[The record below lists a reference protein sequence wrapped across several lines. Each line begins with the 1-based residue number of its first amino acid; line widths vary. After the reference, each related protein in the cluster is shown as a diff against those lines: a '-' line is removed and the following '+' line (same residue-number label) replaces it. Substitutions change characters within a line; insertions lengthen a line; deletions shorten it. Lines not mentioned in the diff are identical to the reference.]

1 MKVGFFPGK
10 LRKEETPKRFTWNF
24 PHDVG
29 WVRCQNEASRLTMS
43 YWLTSLQCLDR
54 NGQEQRK
61 LGIRRTGLFVVLPSL
76 CDLRLIQGSAEPQA
90 SIPLSVLQRGW
101 MRWSMRSTPA
111 VTFWESMNSK
121 DTRQVRADHHVGSS
135 HLSLPS
141 VSAPHFQQCQTP
153 GPVRVQLPILKL
165 FKDSRPS
172 AWRSFQP
179 EAGLPSSLCDSLSH
193 RLLGFACH

>member
-1 MKVGFFPGK
+1 MWLGS
-10 LRKEETPKRFTWNF
+10 
-24 PHDVG
+24 DVG
-29 WVRCQNEASRLTMS
+29 LKALGWLWVDRLMS
-43 YWLTSLQCLDR
+43 LHCLDKS
-54 NGQEQRK
+54 GQEPWK
-61 LGIRRTGLFVVLPSL
+61 LTIQRTGLQPSL
-76 CDLRLIQGSAEPQA
+76 CDLRLIRGSTDPWV
-90 SIPLSVLQRGW
+90 SIPLSVLQRGR
-101 MRWSMRSTPA
+101 MRWLLRSALA

-172 AWRSFQP
+172 AWGSFQP
-179 EAGLPSSLCDSLSH
+179 EAGLPSSLYNYLSH
-193 RLLGFACH
+193 RLVGSACH